1 MHVGRAH
8 EQRAERP
15 LDPRP
20 RAPRNSLQRHQHR
33 QRPDLAHE
41 ARQEA
46 LVRFFGN
53 PGPPEQLGDEEHVGG
68 DGEEV
73 CLEGA
78 EAGGFEL

>member
-15 LDPRP
+15 LDPRA
-20 RAPRNSLQRHQHR
+20 RVSGNGLQGHEDW

-46 LVRFFGN
+46 LVRLFGD
-53 PGPPEQLGDEEHVGG
+53 PGPPEQLRDEEHGGG
-68 DGEEV
+68 DGE
-73 CLEGA
+73 
-78 EAGGFEL
+78 